1 MSFRSVLIITVALIG
16 PVTPQAGTAA
26 AADVVLV
33 SEFDV
38 IPDDLYAAGLVV
50 DVRGVIDGDLVAA
63 ASERI
68 VVSGTVE
75 GDVLAIAPTVEI
87 AGQVTGSVRALAN
100 TVVVSGT
107 VGEDVVVAVRRGS
120 IVGMVGGDVMALVD
134 DVDVSGAVGRD
145 LQVQSWGTV
154 TVAGQVGRD
163 LEVNGSELSVTSTAR
178 IDGDVRY
185 RGSASLSENAEI
197 GGSTLALGD
206 VPVPLR
212 ARALVLVGLL
222 MAGLLVVVGG
232 LVIFWMAPRS
242 AEAAVR
248 AARKWPWAFVVGVG
262 SLALPVLL
270 VIGVVA
276 AMSAASPDLTGVA
289 ILATSPI
296 LLAYAGFV
304 ALMAILGF
312 VPSAATVGRVLTRG
326 RVPAV
331 GGFLIGLMVMTVLL
345 FVPVVGSWLL
355 ILMWLVGIGAWVMGA
370 WAARA
375 ETLA

>member
-1 MSFRSVLIITVALIG
+1 M
-16 PVTPQAGTAA
+16 
-26 AADVVLV
+26 
-33 SEFDV
+33 
-38 IPDDLYAAGLVV
+38 
-50 DVRGVIDGDLVAA
+50 
-63 ASERI
+63 
-68 VVSGTVE
+68 
-75 GDVLAIAPTVEI
+75 
-87 AGQVTGSVRALAN
+87 
-100 TVVVSGT
+100 
-107 VGEDVVVAVRRGS
+107 
-120 IVGMVGGDVMALVD
+120 
-134 DVDVSGAVGRD
+134 
-145 LQVQSWGTV
+145 
-154 TVAGQVGRD
+154 
-163 LEVNGSELSVTSTAR
+163 
-178 IDGDVRY
+178 
-185 RGSASLSENAEI
+185 SENAEI